1 MPADCIGRL
10 QEVPVE
16 RPALLDERALVGD
29 FVRPGSGAGEPDQRE
44 LAALVDM
51 RCGGIKAAL
60 QRARGAVAVRGTQ
73 AVCEPD
79 AAGPAVRVFVFLR
92 IFCLK
97 EEVRRAGR
105 KERFLAG
112 VQIDPEHRLIFLSR
126 CNITICGNIIRHL
139 IVVVFVDILYIL

>member
-1 MPADCIGRL
+1 M
-10 QEVPVE
+10 
-16 RPALLDERALVGD
+16 
-29 FVRPGSGAGEPDQRE
+29 
-44 LAALVDM
+44 
-51 RCGGIKAAL
+51 
-60 QRARGAVAVRGTQ
+60 
-73 AVCEPD
+73 CEPD

-112 VQIDPEHRLIFLSR
+112 VQIDAKHLLIFLSS